1 LKKLKDQLT
10 ARGIFYYNNNLTELA
25 RENRKNQT
33 EAEKRLWIEVLRNK
47 KMDGYK
53 FTRQK
58 PIENYILDFYCS
70 KLKLGI
76 EVDGSSHDGWKDYD
90 DDRTLHLSLLG
101 IEILRYQNYQVLN
114 EINYVNTMI
123 RMFIVQRKIELDD

>member
-1 LKKLKDQLT
+1 
-10 ARGIFYYNNNLTELA
+10 
-25 RENRKNQT
+25 
-33 EAEKRLWIEVLRNK
+33 
-47 KMDGYK
+47 MDGYK

>member
-1 LKKLKDQLT
+1 MKKLKDQLT

>member
-1 LKKLKDQLT
+1 M
-10 ARGIFYYNNNLTELA
+10 FYYNNNLTELA

>member
-1 LKKLKDQLT
+1 MKKLKDQLT

-76 EVDGSSHDGWKDYD
+76 EVDGSSHDGV
-90 DDRTLHLSLLG
+90 LSF
-101 IEILRYQNYQVLN
+101 R
-114 EINYVNTMI
+114 
-123 RMFIVQRKIELDD
+123 